1 MNCWIKKHA
10 GTLILAIAFSAVA
23 VVSWVPGDIRPH
35 TVLQS
40 GNVEHL
46 LAYLLLGGL
55 TASLKRQVLNSY
67 WLIVIVVAFA
77 GTMEL
82 GQLLVPTRNASFEN
96 FSASALGAVIGIL
109 FLSRAMD
116 LFHKTIRG
124 RNRSDIT

>member
-1 MNCWIKKHA
+1 MMPSSTKPHNESI
-10 GTLILAIAFSAVA
+10 TL
-23 VVSWVPGDIRPH
+23 R
-35 TVLQS
+35 
-40 GNVEHL
+40 
-46 LAYLLLGGL
+46 LGI

-109 FLSRAMD
+109 FLSRAMH

-124 RNRSDIT
+124 RNQSDIIPTCVDQNPCAQSLSPRNMIVQG